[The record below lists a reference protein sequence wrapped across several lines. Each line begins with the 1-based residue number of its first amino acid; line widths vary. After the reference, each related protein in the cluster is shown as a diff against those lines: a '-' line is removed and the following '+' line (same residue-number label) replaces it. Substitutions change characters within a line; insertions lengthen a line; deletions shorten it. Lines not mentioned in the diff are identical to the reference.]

1 MHDTLRPVI
10 VMVSLLLSQ
19 TIWAQEIRETPCTPV
34 DVTSF
39 RDRVQLQCA
48 QEVRDGG
55 ETVRLFVVPAADA
68 EFAGR
73 FLNTASAALVGG
85 RVLVVQYQGR
95 SLLPG
100 DPSPSCGKGCRLV
113 VAISIR

>member
-1 MHDTLRPVI
+1 MQNTLRPAI
-10 VMVSLLLSQ
+10 AMGLLLVTQ
-19 TIWAQEIRETPCTPV
+19 TTWAQETRETPCAPV

-48 QEVRDGG
+48 DEVRDGG

-73 FLNTASAALVGG
+73 FLNTANAALVGG

-100 DPSPSCGKGCRLV
+100 EPSPSCGKACRLV

>member
-1 MHDTLRPVI
+1 MQNTLRAAIAMGV
-10 VMVSLLLSQ
+10 LLLTQ
-19 TIWAQEIRETPCTPV
+19 TTWAQETRETPCAPV

-68 EFAGR
+68 EFADR
-73 FLNTASAALVGG
+73 FLNTANAALVGG
-85 RVLVVQYQGR
+85 RALVVQYQRR
-95 SLLPG
+95 SLLLG
-100 DPSPSCGKGCRLV
+100 EPSPNCGKACRLV

>member
-1 MHDTLRPVI
+1 MQNTLRATI
-10 VMVSLLLSQ
+10 GMGLLLLTQ
-19 TIWAQEIRETPCTPV
+19 TTGAQEIRETPCAPV

-48 QEVRDGG
+48 DEVRDGG
-55 ETVRLFVVPAADA
+55 ETVRLFVVLAADA

-73 FLNTASAALVGG
+73 FLNTANAALVGG

-100 DPSPSCGKGCRLV
+100 EPSPSCGKTCRLV